1 MFTTKTTSIGR
12 SRVSGG
18 ASTVSLL
25 QINLNPE
32 AGLLIPKSA
41 RWNRFNI
48 INEVTR
54 QDPRFTVNME
64 AKYGVTFKEG
74 DEVYTLDL
82 MDDEAAM
89 CLPEGTLLEEA
100 VQLETTP
107 LPYVVEAIKLKLFAA
122 RRLPHPHQGDQG
134 PPR

>member
-1 MFTTKTTSIGR
+1 
-12 SRVSGG
+12 
-18 ASTVSLL
+18 
-25 QINLNPE
+25 
-32 AGLLIPKSA
+32 
-41 RWNRFNI
+41 
-48 INEVTR
+48 
-54 QDPRFTVNME
+54 ME

-122 RRLPHPHQGDQG
+122 RRSPHPHQGDQG
-134 PPR
+134 FPR